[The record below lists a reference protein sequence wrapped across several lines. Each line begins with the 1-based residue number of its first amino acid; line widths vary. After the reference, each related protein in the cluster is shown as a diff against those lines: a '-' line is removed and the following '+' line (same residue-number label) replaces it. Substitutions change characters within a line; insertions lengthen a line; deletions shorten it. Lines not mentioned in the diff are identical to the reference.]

1 MTKQQLKQIIKQQIR
16 MIILQQDNIKSIDD
30 IKTIGDLKQ
39 FLSYIGKY
47 LQTKNKNQLLKMGGG
62 AVAKIALSIIP
73 FGGIA
78 NVASQ
83 IAQSVDDL
91 SVLSKVL
98 FKLNAPDNAKKYK
111 FKTDSILQKFLHID
125 ASLSNI
131 LEDTIQQSFLQHLE
145 KYLSSLDDND
155 DIPDLSQ
162 LLRQYINDGFLSK
175 GKQSKLQKFNQGKII
190 KQQTPKQNKQDKQT
204 QKQFD
209 QIVIQKSNYF
219 IIYKPRLKRYK
230 GNSTKLMQFNK
241 YLLNRLLD
249 SPSLDIDNTTQK
261 NVKQK
266 LKSTLNTKLEND

>member
-1 MTKQQLKQIIKQQIR
+1 MTEQQLKQIIKQQIR

-30 IKTIGDLKQ
+30 IKTIGELKQ

-47 LQTKNKNQLLKMGGG
+47 LQTKDKNQLLKMGGG

-91 SVLSKVL
+91 SALSKVL
-98 FKLNAPDNAKKYK
+98 FKLNVPNNAKKYK

-155 DIPDLSQ
+155 NIPDLSQ

-175 GKQSKLQKFNQGKII
+175 GKQSKLQKFNQNKII
-190 KQQTPKQNKQDKQT
+190 EQQTSV
-204 QKQFD
+204 QKQYKQFK
-209 QIVIQKSNYF
+209 QMIIQKPNYL
-219 IIYKPRLKRYK
+219 IIIKNKVKRYK
-230 GNSTKLMQFNK
+230 SNPTKLVQFSN
-241 YLLNRLLD
+241 YLLNKILD
-249 SPSLDIDNTTQK
+249 DPTIGVENTIQK
-261 NVKQK
+261 NVKTK
-266 LKSTLNTKLEND
+266 LKSLLSTKVKDD